1 MRNKRSLFVDSRVG
15 QIGRHVWLAV
25 AGGVAIVLLLSI
37 GLHFVNRNFSLSIS
51 ENKKIELTPTQ
62 IRAIES
68 IGEWE
73 FLTITDEELVDT
85 LRHGFFGDSELVRIY
100 YGTLRLGFDLKDAA
114 PGWLKVDH
122 DTVKATLPPIRLLDK
137 DFIDEAKT
145 RPFHESG
152 TWDERARGRLY
163 AKAYRAMLKRCMT
176 PANIRSAEENAGRQ
190 FDRLLTA
197 MGFSFVQVRFQDESK
212 ERR

>member
-1 MRNKRSLFVDSRVG
+1 MRNKRSLFVDSLVG

-122 DTVKATLPPIRLLDK
+122 DTIKPRCRPSGCSTK
-137 DFIDEAKT
+137 TSST
-145 RPFHESG
+145 RPRRAPSMKAEHGTSG
-152 TWDERARGRLY
+152 
-163 AKAYRAMLKRCMT
+163 
-176 PANIRSAEENAGRQ
+176 PADG
-190 FDRLLTA
+190 FTTKPTA
-197 MGFSFVQVRFQDESK
+197 PC
-212 ERR
+212 